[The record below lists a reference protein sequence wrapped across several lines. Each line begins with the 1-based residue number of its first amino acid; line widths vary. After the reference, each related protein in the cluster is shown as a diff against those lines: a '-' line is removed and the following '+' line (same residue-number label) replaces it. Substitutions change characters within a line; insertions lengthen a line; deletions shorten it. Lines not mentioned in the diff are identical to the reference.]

1 MSSIRSAI
9 SVEASSRMDV
19 PVVGGQAPPSPW
31 VPSAPAPTTGSPS
44 RFHATMTIDVLQAP
58 PDSQFREVCE
68 NNKQSRWRAM
78 VGTTN
83 LGKHDDIDGW
93 LSSPLCAVTSCA
105 ARIDQRPKSRA
116 RGFEGRASRAVR
128 ISASVCSPPHHWDS
142 GIVAFTWAMCWPHPA
157 HVVFPQTLQVT
168 ALHMML
174 LLVLV
179 LLVLSSRRA
188 PVQGDVHNDHH
199 IPWGV

>member
-1 MSSIRSAI
+1 MG
-9 SVEASSRMDV
+9 V

-31 VPSAPAPTTGSPS
+31 MPSAPAPTTGSLS

-58 PDSQFREVCE
+58 PDSRFREVRE
-68 NNKQSRWRAM
+68 NNRQSRWRAM
-78 VGTTN
+78 VGTTD
-83 LGKHDDIDGW
+83 LGKHDDINGW
-93 LSSPLCAVTSCA
+93 LSGPLCAVTSHA
-105 ARIDQRPKSRA
+105 AWIAQCPKSRTK
-116 RGFEGRASRAVR
+116 GLEGRSLRAAR
-128 ISASVCSPPHHWDS
+128 ISASECSPPHHWDS

-179 LLVLSSRRA
+179 PLVLSSHRA
-188 PVQGDVHNDHH
+188 PVQGDDHNDHH